1 MSNEPLKIKQRGEDG
16 HKDISIRIRLEL
28 LEKVDEIAKSSNRS
42 RNEVINLILSHGI
55 DNIEIE

>member
-1 MSNEPLKIKQRGEDG
+1 MSNEPLKIKKRGEDG
-16 HKDISIRIRLEL
+16 HKVISIRIRMEL

>member
-1 MSNEPLKIKQRGEDG
+1 MSNEPLKIKKRGEDG
-16 HKDISIRIRLEL
+16 HKVISIRIRLEL